1 MFKQLVIIEQTGLQN
16 WAIEKLNEDLKLN
29 VDLGIDIQYGQ
40 RYSDVH

>member
-1 MFKQLVIIEQTGLQN
+1 MKEGDQDVHSNTLT
-16 WAIEKLNEDLKLN
+16 WAIEKLNKELKLN